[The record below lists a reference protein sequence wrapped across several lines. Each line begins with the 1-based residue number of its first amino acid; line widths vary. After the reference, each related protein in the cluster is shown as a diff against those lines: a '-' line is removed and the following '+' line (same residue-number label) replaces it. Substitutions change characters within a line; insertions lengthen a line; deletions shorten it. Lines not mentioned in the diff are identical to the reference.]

1 MTNTYY
7 IFIES
12 LRNTY
17 EAGGVVMLPI
27 LLAGVVGFYFLFA
40 SWMRIGGDSFRNDVH
55 KVVRRMQR
63 DLNGEGSVSKTGDA
77 HGVANAPAKEHCETV
92 ALQRLR
98 KRGGFLSREFSYAI
112 EVAQKN
118 YDEFCDY
125 MQVRMMKSVR
135 YMEQG
140 NHIISVMAAAAPLLG
155 LLGTVT
161 GMVST
166 FEVITLYGN
175 QNPVLMADGISEALI
190 STQSGLLVA
199 FPLTLLKQR
208 LDERIEMLKQEM
220 ELGAT
225 VIDNYFATQV
235 GDSSIT
241 ATRANESRMT
251 TTDADNSRIVAAHAD
266 NSSFAANHANE
277 PRMNR
282 HCEP

>member
-1 MTNTYY
+1 MTSTYY

-40 SWMRIGGDSFRNDVH
+40 SWFRIGGDFFRKDIH
-55 KVVRRMQR
+55 KVVKRMQQ
-63 DLNGEGSVSKTGDA
+63 DLNGEG
-77 HGVANAPAKEHCETV
+77 VAAKNGESREDGHREVV

-98 KRGGFLSREFSYAI
+98 KRGGFLSRELSYAMEI
-112 EVAQKN
+112 AQKN
-118 YDEFCDY
+118 YNEFRDY

-140 NHIISVMAAAAPLLG
+140 NHIVMVMAAAAPLLG

-190 STQSGLLVA
+190 STQSGLLIA

-208 LDERIEMLKQEM
+208 LDERIENLKQEM

-225 VIDNYFATQV
+225 VIDNYFAAQSK
-235 GDSSIT
+235 D
-241 ATRANESRMT
+241 
-251 TTDADNSRIVAAHAD
+251 
-266 NSSFAANHANE
+266 
-277 PRMNR
+277 
-282 HCEP
+282 

>member
-1 MTNTYY
+1 MTSTYY

-40 SWMRIGGDSFRNDVH
+40 SWFRIGGDFFRKDIH
-55 KVVRRMQR
+55 KVVKRMQQ
-63 DLNGEGSVSKTGDA
+63 DLNGEG
-77 HGVANAPAKEHCETV
+77 VAASAGESREDDHREVV

-98 KRGGFLSREFSYAI
+98 KRGGFLSRELSYAMEI
-112 EVAQKN
+112 AQKN
-118 YDEFCDY
+118 YNEFRDY

-135 YMEQG
+135 YMEKG
-140 NHIISVMAAAAPLLG
+140 NHIVMVMAAAAPLLG

-190 STQSGLLVA
+190 STQSGLLIA

-208 LDERIEMLKQEM
+208 LDERIENLKQEM

-225 VIDNYFATQV
+225 VIDNYFASRAASSLRAV
-235 GDSSIT
+235 GEAI
-241 ATRANESRMT
+241 
-251 TTDADNSRIVAAHAD
+251 
-266 NSSFAANHANE
+266 
-277 PRMNR
+277 
-282 HCEP
+282 

>member
-1 MTNTYY
+1 MNENMNNTYY

-27 LLAGVVGFYFLFA
+27 LLAGVIGFYFLFA
-40 SWMRIGGDSFRNDVH
+40 SWLRIGGDFFRRDIH
-55 KVVRRMQR
+55 HVVKRMQM
-63 DLNGEGSVSKTGDA
+63 DLSGE
-77 HGVANAPAKEHCETV
+77 NEQCEDV
-92 ALQRLR
+92 ALKRLR
-98 KRGGFLSREFSYAI
+98 KRSGFLSRELSYAMEI
-112 EVAQKN
+112 AQKN
-118 YDEFCDY
+118 YDEFRDY
-125 MQVRMMKSVR
+125 MQVRMMKSMR

-140 NHIISVMAAAAPLLG
+140 NHIIMVMAAAAPLLG

-190 STQSGLLVA
+190 STQSGLLIA

-208 LDERIEMLKQEM
+208 LDERIESLKQEM

-225 VIDNYFATQV
+225 VIDNYFAAKNQDEKFTELAEV
-235 GDSSIT
+235 N
-241 ATRANESRMT
+241 A
-251 TTDADNSRIVAAHAD
+251 
-266 NSSFAANHANE
+266 
-277 PRMNR
+277 
-282 HCEP
+282 